1 MYDVVMLGRIL
12 HKISAIFSSRLL
24 TIVSLAFEML
34 EVCVEQSSR
43 RLLIAIEHICWD
55 SSVCI

>member
-12 HKISAIFSSRLL
+12 YKMSAIFFPRLL
-24 TIVSLAFEML
+24 TVVSLAFEMFG
-34 EVCVEQSSR
+34 VCVEQSTR
-43 RLLIAIEHICWD
+43 RLLIAIEHIYWN